1 MSDFYFGRNAI
12 VTPASE
18 SRFNERRDSIIESI
32 QPANIV
38 KAILTEELI
47 HASREMERVRDY
59 SGNTAAEAQSIA
71 AQTRASRNWHRSL
84 KQLKK
89 LQSARATHV
98 AQFYQP
104 EERRFGAQCPL
115 ADVNKIPK
123 PLYCNTNETNES
135 KEVN

>member
-1 MSDFYFGRNAI
+1 MSDFQFGHHAI
-12 VTPASE
+12 HTPESE
-18 SRFNERRDSIIESI
+18 ARFNERRDSIVASI

-38 KAILTEELI
+38 EAILTEELL
-47 HASREMERVRDY
+47 HASWEMERVRDN
-59 SGNTAAEAQSIA
+59 SGNTAAESQLVA
-71 AQTRASRNWHRSL
+71 AETRASRNWHRSL

-89 LQSARATHV
+89 LQSARAGHF

-104 EERRFGAQCPL
+104 EERRFAAQCPL

-123 PLYCNTNETNES
+123 PLYCNTNESNES

>member
-1 MSDFYFGRNAI
+1 MSNFQFGEHAI
-12 VTPASE
+12 HTSE
-18 SRFNERRDSIIESI
+18 SEARFNDRRESIIGSI
-32 QPANIV
+32 RPANVIEQ
-38 KAILTEELI
+38 ILTEELL
-47 HASREMERVRDY
+47 HASWEMERVRDN
-59 SGNTAAEAQSIA
+59 SANTAAEQQLIA

-89 LQSARATHV
+89 LQSARASHV

-123 PLYCNTNETNES
+123 PLYCNTSETNES
-135 KEVN
+135 KEVQ